1 MLAVEG
7 LTVRFR
13 RHGAP
18 ALTVLDGLNLSAPR
32 RAVTGLCGTSGAGK
46 SLIAAAIAG
55 TLPRNAETSGR
66 ILVDGHE
73 PAPGRIALAP
83 QGLDAL
89 DPLARVGTQV
99 ARFAQLAGREADATG
114 LLRRLGLA
122 AEVAEAWPHE
132 LSGGMARRVCLA
144 TALAT
149 GAPWLVADEPTA
161 GLDGVAADRVMGL
174 LRDLAGDGYG
184 VLVISHDLPRLAAVA
199 RDITVLQDGKVVETA
214 PASAFRGTGEGL
226 SHPFA
231 RRLWQ
236 AQEAVAAC

>member
-18 ALTVLDGLNLSAPR
+18 PLTVLDGLTLTAPR
-32 RAVTGLCGTSGAGK
+32 GRVTGLCGASGAGK
-46 SLIAAAIAG
+46 SLIAAAMAG
-55 TLPRNAETSGR
+55 TLPRNAEVTGR
-66 ILVDGHE
+66 ISVDGAP

-89 DPLARVGTQV
+89 DPLARVGTQI
-99 ARFAQLAGREADATG
+99 ARFARLAGRRVDAVS
-114 LLRRLGLA
+114 LLARLGLA
-122 AEVAEAWPHE
+122 ADVAQAWPHA

-161 GLDGVAADRVMGL
+161 GLDGAAADRVTRL
-174 LRDLAGDGYG
+174 LGALADEGYG
-184 VLVISHDLPRLAAVA
+184 LLVISHDLPRLAAIA
-199 RDITVLQDGKVVETA
+199 GEITVLQGGRAVETA
-214 PASAFRGTGEGL
+214 PASAFRGAGDAL
-226 SHPFA
+226 SQDVV
-231 RRLWQ
+231 RRLWR
-236 AQEAVAAC
+236 AQEARAPC